1 MPHPSHFTLGGVVLG
16 GGPLFL
22 IAGPCVIESE
32 THARRMAEAIQ
43 RIASDLRIPYIF
55 KASYDK
61 ANRTSLHSFRGPGIA
76 EGARILRSI
85 AEQNRLPVLTDIH
98 SAEEAAELSERLG
111 PVDAMLQIPAF
122 LCRQTS
128 LLVAA
133 ARACATPNRAVNVKK
148 GQFVAPWD
156 MRHAVEKVRE
166 SGSARG
172 PGEPASGTREP
183 ASGTGQPARVTLT
196 ERGASFG
203 YNNLVVDMRSLPIL
217 RAMAPVVFDA
227 THSVQTPSAISAGGS
242 PGDSSR
248 QAVSGGQPEFIP
260 VLARAAVAAG
270 VDGIFLEVHDNPAE
284 AKSDGANALPLNRLR
299 PVLETLLAIHAAV
312 PQA

>member
-1 MPHPSHFTLGGVVLG
+1 MPHPSRFTLGEVVLG

-22 IAGPCVIESE
+22 IAGPCVLESE
-32 THARRMAEAIQ
+32 SHARRMADAIQ
-43 RIASDLRIPYIF
+43 RIAADLKIPFLF

-61 ANRTSLHSFRGPGIA
+61 ANRTSIHSFRGPGLV

-85 AEQNRLPVLTDIH
+85 AESNRLPILTDIH
-98 SAEEAAELSERLG
+98 TAEQAAELSDRLG

-122 LCRQTS
+122 LCRQTD
-128 LLVAA
+128 LLIAA
-133 ARACATPNRAVNVKK
+133 AHACAAPNRAVNVKK

-166 SGSARG
+166 SGSGAN
-172 PGEPASGTREP
+172 
-183 ASGTGQPARVTLT
+183 QVHVTLT

-203 YNNLVVDMRSLPIL
+203 YNNLVVDMRSLPIM
-217 RAMAPVVFDA
+217 RALAPVVFDA
-227 THSVQTPSAISAGGS
+227 THSVQTPSAANG
-242 PGDSSR
+242 
-248 QAVSGGQPEFIP
+248 VSGGQPEFIP

-284 AKSDGANALPLNRLR
+284 AKSDGANALHLNRLR
-299 PVLETLLAIHAAV
+299 PLLETLLALHSLVPAATV
-312 PQA
+312 PAT